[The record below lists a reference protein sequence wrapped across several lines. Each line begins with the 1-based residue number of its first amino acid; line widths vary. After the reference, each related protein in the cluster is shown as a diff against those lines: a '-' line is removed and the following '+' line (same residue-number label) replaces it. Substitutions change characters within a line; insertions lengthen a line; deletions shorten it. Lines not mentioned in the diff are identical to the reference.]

1 MNKESNQGPTQKTRL
16 QLFDRHTQS
25 SDRSRGKIIVL
36 GLALLGLFCVGLGL
50 LFYQQRPVKPTQRVA
65 TAQPITLHT
74 KAKYAIVIDAKTGQ
88 ILGQKDANQLVGI
101 ASQTKMLTA
110 YGVLRAVE
118 RGQIKWSDKVPINQ
132 HTDWSNKDSDTYA
145 HLDIHAGQAIAVRA
159 LYGAMFTSSANDA
172 ALALAEY
179 VKPKDKSQQAELQQW
194 ADELHLTGSKWYN
207 AAGQVNRD
215 AFDFEVKNAQPNA
228 ENKATVTQ
236 LATLAWQDLKMD
248 PSLRE
253 YYQKLGLVYHPTPDV
268 NKIAQT
274 EYSKFK
280 QQVLPNLHNAD
291 NFKFEGLK
299 TGSTPDSGGA
309 FTGLLK
315 DRAGHELITVVSGA
329 GRYTD
334 QIERYQYTVDVAN
347 EVLEHTVP
355 CTFTAGQ
362 TIAGAGTVVNSAV
375 KTGKTAVVVQETKT
389 YWVPKEAQSSNLG
402 VYPPNKI
409 NQAPVKNGQRI
420 VKLTPA
426 LKTEY
431 IPNSQKTDR
440 GLAMI
445 STQNEATAAWW
456 QRCFNWLFVYS

>member
-1 MNKESNQGPTQKTRL
+1 MNKDSNQGPRQKTRL
-16 QLFDRHTQS
+16 QLFEKQSQS
-25 SDRSRGKIIVL
+25 SDRSRGKIIIL

-50 LFYQQRPVKPTQRVA
+50 FFYQQQPVKPTQSVV

-74 KAKYAIVIDAKTGQ
+74 KAKYAVVIDATTGQ
-88 ILGQKDANQLVGI
+88 ILGQKDADQLVGI

-110 YGVLRAVE
+110 YGVLRAIE
-118 RGQIKWSDKVPINQ
+118 REQIKWNDKVPIDR
-132 HTDWSNKDSDTYA
+132 HTDWSDKDRDMYA
-145 HLDIHAGQAIAVRA
+145 HLDIHAGQAIAVRD

-179 VKPKDKSQQAELQQW
+179 VKPKDKSQQAALQQW

-215 AFDFEVKNAQPNA
+215 AFDFEVKNAQPDA

-236 LATLAWQDLKMD
+236 LAILAWQDLKMD

-253 YYQKLGLVYHPTPDV
+253 YYHKLGLVYHPTPDV

-280 QQVLPNLHNAD
+280 QQILPNLRNAD
-291 NFKFEGLK
+291 NLEFEGLK

-334 QIERYQYTVDVAN
+334 QIERYQYTVDVVN
-347 EVLEHTVP
+347 EVLEQTMP

-362 TIAGAGTVVNSAV
+362 AVSGAGTVANSAV
-375 KTGKTAVVVQETKT
+375 KSGKTAVAVQATKT
-389 YWVPKEAQSSNLG
+389 YWLPKGAGQSNLG
-402 VYPPNKI
+402 VYPSKKI
-409 NQAPVKNGQRI
+409 DQAPVKDGQRI
-420 VKLTPA
+420 ANFAPA
-426 LKTEY
+426 LKTKY
-431 IPNSQKTDR
+431 IPNSQKSDQ

-445 STQNEATAAWW
+445 STQNETTAAWW
-456 QRCFNWLFVYS
+456 QRCFNWLLVHS